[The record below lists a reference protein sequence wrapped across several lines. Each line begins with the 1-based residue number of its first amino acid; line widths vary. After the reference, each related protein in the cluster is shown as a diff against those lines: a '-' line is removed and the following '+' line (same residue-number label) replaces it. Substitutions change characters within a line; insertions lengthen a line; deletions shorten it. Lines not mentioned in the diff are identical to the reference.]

1 MAEKGKGRS
10 LKDRLVDL
18 GVLVEKDESQGN
30 TAGAGSAPGVG
41 APPNAAPAA
50 GNVDRDL
57 LKQLLAAATKE
68 TNDYT
73 EFMLSSDAMSGVIP
87 DEATRLKAA
96 FVASKPHG
104 LTLDRIL
111 AGLASSKRVLDSK
124 RSEFEQV
131 LSQKVNALVTS
142 KQKQA
147 DETRRTIDSKRQQ
160 LSQLQADITALEQTA
175 AQLGAE
181 ISSGQS
187 QIAAAK
193 TNFLAAYNAAITVLS
208 SNEDKLRTQLKGA

>member
-18 GVLVEKDESQGN
+18 GILVEKDDAKGD
-30 TAGAGSAPGVG
+30 APGPVSAPGPDVSLSTTSPG
-41 APPNAAPAA
+41 
-50 GNVDRDL
+50 GVDRDL
-57 LKQLLAAATKE
+57 LKQLLAAAGKE

-73 EFMLSSDAMSGVIP
+73 EFMASADAMSGVIP
-87 DEATRLKAA
+87 DESTRLRAA

-111 AGLASSKRVLDSK
+111 AGLASSRRALEAK
-124 RSEFEQV
+124 RSDFERV
-131 LSQKVNALVTS
+131 LSQKVDALVTS

-147 DETRRTIDSKRQQ
+147 DEARKTVDAKRQQ
-160 LSQLQADITALEQTA
+160 LSQLQAEIASFEQA
-175 AQLGAE
+175 EEKLRME
-181 ISSGQS
+181 ISSGQA
-187 QIAAAK
+187 QIEAGK
-193 TNFLAAYNAAITVLS
+193 SNFLAAFNAALTVLS